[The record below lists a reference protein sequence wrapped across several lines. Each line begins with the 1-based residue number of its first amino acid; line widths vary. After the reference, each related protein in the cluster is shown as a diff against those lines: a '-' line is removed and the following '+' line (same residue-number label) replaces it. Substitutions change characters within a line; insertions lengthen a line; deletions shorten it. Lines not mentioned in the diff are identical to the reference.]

1 MRIALC
7 DDEAR
12 ENENL
17 KNLISKYAF
26 QKDYDLQCETFT
38 DGRQLLERERFDLYF
53 LDFCMD
59 TINGVDLAEAL
70 SAKFSHCVTICFL
83 TNYETAAAESINRQV
98 HADGFLRKPVDPVLL
113 EEKLDRFYRMSFFNR
128 FELRQG
134 KRFQTVYAQDIL
146 YVEACGKQIKLHLVD
161 RVESYNYQMREME
174 DLLPGVLFFR
184 IQRSYLI
191 NLQYV
196 DSYDAKSV
204 RLRNGET
211 LSLRTKGLQKAYQ
224 TYLVLLNR

>member
-17 KNLISKYAF
+17 KKLIAQCAF
-26 QKDYDLQCETFT
+26 DMDLDLECETFT
-38 DGRQLLERERFDLYF
+38 DGRELLTRERFDLYF

-59 TINGVDLAEAL
+59 AINGIDLAQAL
-70 SAKFSHCVTICFL
+70 QEKFSHCVTICFL
-83 TNYETAAAESINRQV
+83 TNYETAAAESINRQI
-98 HADGFLRKPVDPVLL
+98 HADGFLRKPVDLAQL
-113 EEKLDRFYRMSFFNR
+113 SEKLDRFSRFSFFNR

-134 KRFQTVYAQDIL
+134 KRFQTLYAQDIL
-146 YVEACGKQIKLHLVD
+146 YAEACDKQVKLHLFD
-161 RVESYNYQMREME
+161 RVEVYNY
-174 DLLPGVLFFR
+174 LLRDIADILPKSTFFR
-184 IQRSYLI
+184 IQRSYLV

-204 RLRNGET
+204 KLKNGET
-211 LSLRTKGLQKAYQ
+211 LPLKAKDFQKAYHA
-224 TYLVLLNR
+224 YMFNLNR